1 MRFLFASN
9 DFRGFAHVLSSAG
22 HELGFW
28 DRSVPAFDLFASNR
42 FDAIFIDGSEVDR
55 ALAKC
60 LTKSKSKTIPIIWDF
75 NGTSDFAK
83 GLGVATFS
91 RWQKEGCVAIDY
103 AADIFMY
110 RRGVLK
116 PEFECDVAFV
126 GNRKSPVTDP
136 IEDLCHSKHRLNV
149 KIFGTG
155 WYLPQC
161 LGRLQESE
169 VSDLYASA
177 GSCPHVEDGNG
188 DRPFNVRAARGDD
201 SVLEETYFERTIDL
215 LVATNLEKL
224 VPRVR
229 IAKGDAL
236 TRMGK

>member
-28 DRSVPAFDLFASNR
+28 DRTIPAFDLFAINR
-42 FDAIFIDGSEVDR
+42 FDALFIDGSEVDR

-60 LTKSKSKTIPIIWDF
+60 LAKSKAIPVIWDF

-83 GLGVATFS
+83 GLGVTTFS
-91 RWQKEGCVAIDY
+91 RQKKDGCTNIGF

-110 RRGVLK
+110 RRGITK
-116 PEFECDVAFV
+116 PEFECDVGFF
-126 GNRKSPVTDP
+126 GDCKPPVTNP
-136 IEDLCHSKHRLNV
+136 IESLCHSKNRLTV

-155 WYLPQC
+155 WDLPQC
-161 LGRLQESE
+161 LGRLQEVE

-188 DRPFNVRAARGDD
+188 DRPFNVRVARGDD
-201 SVLEETYFERTIDL
+201 SVLGDTYFERTIDL
-215 LVATNLEKL
+215 LVAANLEKL